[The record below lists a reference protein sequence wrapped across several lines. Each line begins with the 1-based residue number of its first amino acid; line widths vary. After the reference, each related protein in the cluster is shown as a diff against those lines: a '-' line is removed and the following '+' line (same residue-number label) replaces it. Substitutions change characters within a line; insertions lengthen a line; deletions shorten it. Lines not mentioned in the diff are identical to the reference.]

1 MVRRDNCALVSRQLS
16 TALKKILIDRSV
28 PGTLD
33 YVKSTISDLLQ
44 NKVDL
49 SLLVITKSLGKG
61 ANAEDYAAKQAHVEL
76 AERMRKRNPD
86 TAPGSGDRV
95 PYVIISGAKG
105 ARAYERSEDPLYA
118 LENNL
123 SIDAQHYIEHQL
135 HQPLI
140 RLFGPILPNAE
151 SVLFSG
157 AHTRK
162 IHTPTSTSGA
172 LSKFVTK
179 GARCLGCKAV
189 VKSGSLQEL
198 QGDEGGAGSRGA
210 RRRAPGE
217 GGGVQPAVDA
227 VPAVP

>member
-1 MVRRDNCALVSRQLS
+1 MVRRDNCALVRQLVE
-16 TALKKILIDRSV
+16 TVLNKLLIERSIE
-28 PGTLD
+28 GATE
-33 YVKSTISDLLQ
+33 YVQNMISDLLQ

-49 SLLVITKSLGKG
+49 SLLVVTKSLGKG
-61 ANAEDYAAKQAHVEL
+61 ANREDYAVKQAHVEL
-76 AERMRKRNPD
+76 AERMRKRDPSS
-86 TAPGSGDRV
+86 APGSGDRV
-95 PYVIISGAKG
+95 PYVITSAAKG
-105 ARAYERSEDPLYA
+105 VPAYQRSEDPLYA

-123 SIDAQHYIEHQL
+123 SIDAQHYIDHQL

-162 IHTPTSTSGA
+162 IHIPTSTSGA